1 MALIISDANI
11 LIDFE
16 CAALTPR
23 LFQLDLDLAVP
34 DLLYHDE
41 LSTHHG
47 DLPALGL
54 QLLELPPE
62 LISQAYE
69 YRSRYSKPSIYDL
82 FALVLSL
89 DRQCPLLTGDKAL
102 RELARSKDVEVFG
115 TIWLMEQLFDAR
127 LVTIDEMES
136 AYGIMLDNQS
146 RLPEREIGRQLR
158 RLKARF

>member
-16 CAALTPR
+16 CAGLTPR

-41 LSTHHG
+41 LSAHHG

-54 QLLELPPE
+54 QLLELSPE
-62 LISQAYE
+62 LIQQASG
-69 YRSRYSKPSIYDL
+69 YRSRYPGPSIYDL

-89 DRQCPLLTGDKAL
+89 DRECALLTGDKRL
-102 RELARSKDVEVFG
+102 RELAEMKGVDVFG
-115 TIWLMEQLFDAR
+115 TLWLMERLFEQH
-127 LVTIDEMES
+127 LVSLDKLEQAYSEML
-136 AYGIMLDNQS
+136 AAQR
-146 RLPEREIGRQLR
+146 RLPEAEIRRQVR
-158 RLKARF
+158 RLRSRD

>member
-16 CAALTPR
+16 CADLTLR

-54 QLLELPPE
+54 QLYELSPE
-62 LISQAYE
+62 LISQTFAL
-69 YRSRYSKPSIYDL
+69 RAQYSGPSTYDL
-82 FALVLSL
+82 FALVLAL
-89 DRQCPLLTGDKAL
+89 DRECSLLTGDKQL
-102 RELARSKDVEVFG
+102 RSLARKEGVEVFG
-115 TIWLMEQLFDAR
+115 TLWLMEQLFEAR
-127 LVTIDEMES
+127 LISIEEMEL
-136 AYGIMLDNQS
+136 AYETMLNAQR
-146 RLPEREIGRQLR
+146 RLPEIEIRRQLK
-158 RLKARF
+158 RLR

>member
-16 CAALTPR
+16 HADLTPR
-23 LFQLDLDLAVP
+23 LFQLELDLAVP

-41 LSTHHG
+41 LSRHHG

-62 LISQAYE
+62 LIGQAYA
-69 YRSRYSKPSIYDL
+69 YRSRYPKPSIYDL

-102 RELARSKDVEVFG
+102 RQLAQNEGVDVFG
-115 TIWLMEQLFDAR
+115 TLWLMERLFDVR
-127 LVTIDEMES
+127 LVTIDEMEL
-136 AYGIMLDNQS
+136 AYQTMLDNQS
-146 RLPEREIGRQLR
+146 RLPEREIGTQLR
-158 RLKARF
+158 RLKARS

>member
-16 CAALTPR
+16 HAELTPR
-23 LFQLDLDLAVP
+23 LFQLELELAVP

-47 DLPALGL
+47 DLPSLGL

-62 LISQAYE
+62 LIGQAYE
-69 YRSRYSKPSIYDL
+69 YRARYPKPSIYDL
-82 FALVLSL
+82 FALVLSQN
-89 DRQCPLLTGDKAL
+89 RQCPLLTGDKAL
-102 RELARSKDVEVFG
+102 RDLAQSKGVAVFG
-115 TIWLMEQLFDAR
+115 TIWLMEQLFDAH

-136 AYGIMLDNQS
+136 AYEIMLDNQS
-146 RLPEREIGRQLR
+146 RLPKREISRQLR
-158 RLKARF
+158 RLKAKS

>member
-1 MALIISDANI
+1 MALIISDANT

-16 CAALTPR
+16 HARLTPR
-23 LFQLDLDLAVP
+23 LFQLELELAVP

-41 LSTHHG
+41 LSKHHG
-47 DLPALGL
+47 DLPSLGL
-54 QLLELPPE
+54 QLLELSPA

-69 YRSRYSKPSIYDL
+69 YRRQHPKPSIYDL

-89 DRQCPLLTGDKAL
+89 NRQSPLLTGDKAL
-102 RELARSKDVEVFG
+102 RDLARSKGVPVFG

-158 RLKARF
+158 RLKAKS